1 MKMENAM
8 DLLKVKNKDTKT
20 ISVDIYLVILLWI
33 CNLLISIFSDFE
45 SVITF

>member
-1 MKMENAM
+1 M
-8 DLLKVKNKDTKT
+8 DLFKVKNKDTKT

-33 CNLLISIFSDFE
+33 CNLLISIFSYFE